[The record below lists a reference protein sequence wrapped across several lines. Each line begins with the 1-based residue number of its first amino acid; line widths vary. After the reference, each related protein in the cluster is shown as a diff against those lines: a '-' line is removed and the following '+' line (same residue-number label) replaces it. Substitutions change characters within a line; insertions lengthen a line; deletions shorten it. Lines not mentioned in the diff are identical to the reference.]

1 MLFGF
6 RAGAVSERECFME
19 NRFFFSHRLVC
30 VLALVLLVCSP
41 VFGESTSGAPTYMS
55 LSEISRETG
64 QISDKISSNASA
76 IQLEQEESRGGKS
89 KTIEVEV
96 RVDLQNIPEAADG
109 AVSSLAADIFNGNGV
124 GGGDIYGVGGVSGTE
139 SAKSTDEN
147 SDGKTFDEALQ
158 NVTEYGNPYADVP
171 ELIKMKVDVGW
182 SEKDATDTVK
192 DTISK
197 ADAVLWNGYDG
208 TGGGD
213 TENALGVGGSNSYV
227 GHADSLMDSAVKFTA
242 EAFFGAGANEKSL
255 GIGGGDTMGV
265 GGGDTDETGGE
276 SSKIVNMYISGSD
289 DYTLEFSKEND
300 GVYLYMYFGGI
311 KTLRGY
317 PDGTFRLVNTDD
329 VVTNM
334 RWNIVSTDSQ
344 MQAAGVY
351 ELGVLSDPVYAEQ
364 TAEDYAAIGITSS
377 PDVED
382 IEAVWDNGYVPANVP
397 LCTTTDPNGAAS
409 LYACTYGSPITVD
422 GVPIKSQWGITAHEA
437 DSAGGSTIYKYLFT
451 PIEETVDG
459 SFQAVPDAPSFWM
472 TNYAPLLSE
481 EDLNHCV
488 DMSVS
493 SITGNSSNNKIKLCL
508 SSELNQDKGLFG
520 QYDLSDEDMEKAQT
534 LVDRM
539 PSEIDVETVTPKYES
554 GKIPIISY
562 LNEALAKIVNNLYKP
577 MDSVAAFAESVF
589 NTVLGVSVS
598 LIPLAIILTIAVSM
612 RNGASSA
619 SGIADTRT
627 FIIDLIVSLG
637 LAVSSHYIIKQTT
650 AIGTF
655 IASKISNQSFSI
667 SDSILSGNGDLL
679 QSILLLIVGVL
690 FVFLLVAIVIEVFFA
705 AMAMQAHYVMLC
717 AFSPIMLVMSSYKP
731 LRGLRDQWFKM
742 VLHGMLI
749 APANAIVLYIM
760 NSLK

>member
-1 MLFGF
+1 MG
-6 RAGAVSERECFME
+6 

-30 VLALVLLVCSP
+30 LLALVLLVCSP

-64 QISDKISSNASA
+64 QISDKINSNASA
-76 IQLEQEESRGGKS
+76 VQLEQEESRGGKS

-124 GGGDIYGVGGVSGTE
+124 GGGDIYGVGGASDTE

-147 SDGKTFDEALQ
+147 SDGKTFDEVLQ

-289 DYTLEFSKEND
+289 DYTLEFSTEND

-329 VVTNM
+329 IVANM
-334 RWNIVSTDSQ
+334 RWNIVSADSQ
-344 MQAAGVY
+344 LRTVGVY
-351 ELGVLSDPVYAEQ
+351 APGVLSDPVYAEQ
-364 TAEDYAAIGITSS
+364 TAADYAAIGITSS
-377 PDVED
+377 PDVDE

-397 LCTTTDPNGAAS
+397 LCTTTDPNGAGS
-409 LYACTYGSPITVD
+409 LYACTYGSPINAQD
-422 GVPIKSQWGITAHEA
+422 GTPLEYNGEVISQWGITSHEA
-437 DSAGGSTIYKYLFT
+437 ASAGGSTIYKYLFT
-451 PIEETVDG
+451 PVKATDDG
-459 SFQAVPDAPSFWM
+459 SFEAVDGAPSFWM

-481 EDLNHCV
+481 ADLDHCV
-488 DMSVS
+488 DMDVNILS
-493 SITGNSSNNKIKLCL
+493 GNTSNNKVKLCL
-508 SSELNQDKGLFG
+508 STELNQDKGFFG
-520 QYDLSDEDMEKAQT
+520 WYDLSNEEMQKAKD
-534 LVDRM
+534 LVDAM
-539 PSEIDVETVTPKYES
+539 PSEIDVEPVRTEYS
-554 GKIPIISY
+554 NKIPIISY
-562 LNEALAKIVNNLYKP
+562 LNDALAKIVNNLYKP

-598 LIPLAIILTIAVSM
+598 LIPLAITLTIAVSM

-655 IASKISNQSFSI
+655 IASKISSQSFSI

-679 QSILLLIVGVL
+679 QSVLLLIVGVL

-760 NSLK
+760 NSLN